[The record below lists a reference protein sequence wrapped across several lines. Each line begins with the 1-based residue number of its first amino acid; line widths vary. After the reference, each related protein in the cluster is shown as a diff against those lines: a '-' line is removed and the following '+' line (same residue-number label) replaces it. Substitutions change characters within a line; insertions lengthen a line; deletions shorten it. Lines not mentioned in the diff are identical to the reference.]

1 MQNNHL
7 EESDEQDPKIYEN
20 DEAYMFGGDG
30 DGEEG
35 SNNSIDQLNNP
46 NVELLNQ
53 DEGNEDET
61 EGALHENELHNNSN
75 DINVTNNNNNTHNV
89 MNNNNNNQNIY
100 QQHPEDEQDEEEGET
115 VRNKEEEENEDEN
128 ENEIEGEED
137 ANPLI
142 TLNYISICQCCKNPF
157 DSVVHI
163 PYLFRCGHFFCKQ
176 CIEDNFTDEEGI
188 KCPNDG
194 LVAYSLSNLK
204 LLNNLITD
212 KDIEIQSQ
220 RGVYCEIHKGQKLT
234 HYIEDTKELICVYCA
249 FAKIQKNQKTEIKEI
264 KEKNNEMISE
274 LNNIIEDNQHNV
286 EMIQSALKDI
296 KKNKETEEKRVNMFF
311 DQIMAFYKNKKN
323 EILNQIDSLF
333 TENAK
338 KLSKKLEL
346 FSSKIEQSE
355 NLKKLIGIDESLTSN
370 VNSFSFLEM
379 LERFNKLTKSNVDKM
394 KLNVQLSEYRFIHEE
409 ESKIFKLVGNIGD
422 LQIGSKNFVFNGG
435 KDDISVDFNFK
446 NTKVNNTNYNIAQS
460 ANDILLNN
468 SDMQMQPQSNTTFD
482 FRHGNNNTHTHN
494 NNHMITVNNPQN
506 GRGKGY
512 VSSSIGNT
520 NSSNNNN
527 SVNKNSLSKYSYNK
541 PMTPGEYRN
550 EYRYDNLNRRNFK

>member
-30 DGEEG
+30 DGEGDEG
-35 SNNSIDQLNNP
+35 SNNSIEQLNNP

-53 DEGNEDET
+53 DEGNDDET
-61 EGALHENELHNNSN
+61 EGVLHENELHNNSN
-75 DINVTNNNNNTHNV
+75 DINVTNNNQHNI
-89 MNNNNNNQNIY
+89 NNNNNQNIY
-100 QQHPEDEQDEEEGET
+100 QQQPEDDQDEEGET

-128 ENEIEGEED
+128 EMEGEED

-157 DSVVHI
+157 DSIVHI

-212 KDIEIQSQ
+212 KDVEIQSQ

-311 DQIMAFYKNKKN
+311 EQIMAFYKNKKN

-355 NLKKLIGIDESLTSN
+355 NLKKLISIDESLTSN
-370 VNSFSFLEM
+370 TNSFSFLEM
-379 LERFNKLTKSNVDKM
+379 LERFNKLTKNNVDKM

-435 KDDISVDFNFK
+435 KDDIAVDFNFK
-446 NTKVNNTNYNIAQS
+446 NTKVNTSYNMAQS

-468 SDMQMQPQSNTTFD
+468 SDMQMQQSNTTFD
-482 FRHGNNNTHTHN
+482 FRHNNHINNTHSN
-494 NNHMITVNNPQN
+494 NNHLSNITGSQN
-506 GRGKGY
+506 GRGERKGY
-512 VSSSIGNT
+512 VGSTTIG
-520 NSSNNNN
+520 SNNN
-527 SVNKNSLSKYSYNK
+527 VNKNSLSKYSYNK

>member
-7 EESDEQDPKIYEN
+7 DESDEQDPKIYEN

-35 SNNSIDQLNNP
+35 SNNSIDQLTHP

-53 DEGNEDET
+53 DEGNDDET
-61 EGALHENELHNNSN
+61 EGGLHENELHNNSN
-75 DINVTNNNNNTHNV
+75 DINVTNSNPHNINNNP
-89 MNNNNNNQNIY
+89 NIY
-100 QQHPEDEQDEEEGET
+100 QQHQGDDQDEEGET
-115 VRNKEEEENEDEN
+115 VRNKEEEENEE

-157 DSVVHI
+157 DSMVHI

-249 FAKIQKNQKTEIKEI
+249 FSKIQKNQKTEIKEI

-311 DQIMAFYKNKKN
+311 EQIMAFYKNKKN

-355 NLKKLIGIDESLTSN
+355 NLKKLIGVDESLASN
-370 VNSFSFLEM
+370 INSFSFLEM
-379 LERFNKLTKSNVDKM
+379 LERFNKLTKSSIDKM

-409 ESKIFKLVGNIGD
+409 ESKIFKLVGNVGD

-435 KDDISVDFNFK
+435 KDDIAVDFNFK
-446 NTKVNNTNYNIAQS
+446 STKVNTSYNMAQS
-460 ANDILLNN
+460 ANEILLNN
-468 SDMQMQPQSNTTFD
+468 SDMQMQQSNTTYD
-482 FRHGNNNTHTHN
+482 FRHTGHINTANTNASHISNVSGT
-494 NNHMITVNNPQN
+494 QN
-506 GRGKGY
+506 GRGERKGY
-512 VSSSIGNT
+512 VGAATAIGSSG
-520 NSSNNNN
+520 N
-527 SVNKNSLSKYSYNK
+527 SVNKNSMSKYSYNK